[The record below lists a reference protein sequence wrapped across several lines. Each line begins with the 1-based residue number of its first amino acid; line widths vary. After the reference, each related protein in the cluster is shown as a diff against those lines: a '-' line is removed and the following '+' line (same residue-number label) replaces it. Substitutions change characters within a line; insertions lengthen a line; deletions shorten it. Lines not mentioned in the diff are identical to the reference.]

1 MDDPAN
7 TGGESLWGSL
17 GIQFIPFRNSMVDLK
32 FQAPAWEKVNGIQL
46 VSSYRFVAGVS
57 YNF

>member
-7 TGGESLWGSL
+7 TGGDSLWATAGVQVL
-17 GIQFIPFRNSMVDLK
+17 PFRNGMIDLK
-32 FQAPAWEKVNGIQL
+32 AQLPAWEKVNGIQL
-46 VSSYRFVAGVS
+46 VSSYLVSIGVS